1 MIKKTPKPKTQRE
14 IAAAKKLKTKGGVIA
29 IYNKSRQS
37 IPIQLKAPKGVDFY
51 RGEQTVWLGV
61 GKSDKFPANR
71 LYKDQ
76 IINQQKAGRL
86 LVISGSFDA

>member
-1 MIKKTPKPKTQRE
+1 MAQKRPQMQRE
-14 IAAAKKLKTKGGVIA
+14 IAAARQKKANGKFMT
-29 IYNKSRQS
+29 IYNKSKQS
-37 IPIQLKAPKGVDFY
+37 IPIQLKAPAGVDFY
-51 RGEQTVWLGV
+51 RGEQTVWLDV
-61 GKSDKFPANR
+61 GRTDKFPINR

>member
-1 MIKKTPKPKTQRE
+1 MADKKPQTQRD
-14 IAAAKKLKTKGGVIA
+14 IAAARQKKSSGAMMT
-29 IYNKSRQS
+29 IYNKAKQA
-37 IPIQLKAPKGVDFY
+37 IPVQLKAPKGVDFY

-61 GKSDKFPANR
+61 GRSDKFPISR

-86 LVISGSFDA
+86 LVISGTFDA